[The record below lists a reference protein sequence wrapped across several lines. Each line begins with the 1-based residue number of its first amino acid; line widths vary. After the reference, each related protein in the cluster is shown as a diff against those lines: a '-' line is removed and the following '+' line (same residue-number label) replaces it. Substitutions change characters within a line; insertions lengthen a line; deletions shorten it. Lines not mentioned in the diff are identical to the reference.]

1 MNQSFENAF
10 GEKDRSSS
18 RKRSSFSAIYRYCTQ
33 YYSRKKERNTWYGIL
48 SLVQRYFSFHL
59 ETRRLPLQQ
68 FHKTFVTI
76 GHHLTQST
84 LRSSTRCL
92 VDFKKLQPSLRTSS
106 NSIWDSNKAADK
118 LKKMLGRERGHKR
131 AIYFTEVRFSTY
143 WRKPVHKTISRTKA
157 IFPILKWLC
166 VSMTYH
172 QFPNLHE
179 SFQGDLNTKIN
190 KGFKLLSFH
199 PPVTVT
205 AKANVHT
212 TSPNADIGL
221 LYYPENR

>member
-1 MNQSFENAF
+1 MIQLKMRVIEMNQSFENAF

-92 VDFKKLQPSLRTSS
+92 VDLKTPALSE
-106 NSIWDSNKAADK
+106 NK
-118 LKKMLGRERGHKR
+118 
-131 AIYFTEVRFSTY
+131 
-143 WRKPVHKTISRTKA
+143 
-157 IFPILKWLC
+157 
-166 VSMTYH
+166 
-172 QFPNLHE
+172 
-179 SFQGDLNTKIN
+179 
-190 KGFKLLSFH
+190 FKLNMGLEQGSGQ
-199 PPVTVT
+199 VEE
-205 AKANVHT
+205 
-212 TSPNADIGL
+212 NAWA
-221 LYYPENR
+221 